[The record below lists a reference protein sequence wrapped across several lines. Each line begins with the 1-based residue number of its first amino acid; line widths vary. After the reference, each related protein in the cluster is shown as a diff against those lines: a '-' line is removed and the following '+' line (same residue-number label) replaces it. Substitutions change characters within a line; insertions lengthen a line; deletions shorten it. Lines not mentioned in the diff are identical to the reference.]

1 MDDVPPGMGPIEYRA
16 LCRAQ
21 ADPAYL
27 KAVRD
32 RTFEKFSK
40 FPGAVNG
47 PPKREWHP
55 PPPSSDSGG
64 SVTGLPSPSTSEH
77 GEPARPLKKAA
88 DGTSK
93 EGTSVSNDRSTE
105 RANRSPVT
113 PKQSKKTYSR
123 KDSRISKTERRE
135 RKIRTRTTLSK
146 ASSATSSS
154 ELDETDKLGEDSGST
169 AAAAPSSGQDSS
181 QLEHFLRTSKP
192 QTSTKK
198 TPSRPAAK
206 IKRKRDED
214 DDSTRKRARV
224 EPSTGTSAVL
234 AAVKDTN
241 KKPDTEDTVPSR
253 IENWLKPQEHI
264 YKPTH
269 SKTIDDD
276 AEASA
281 STNQQMTKA
290 QEPLLSD
297 PKSGQIQE
305 SVAPKQLM
313 GRKINESA
321 LRMLMTRDRNSRN
334 DGTPPSSN
342 SGHGSRVPGQCFSFD
357 TCC

>member
-47 PPKREWHP
+47 PPRRELYP

-77 GEPARPLKKAA
+77 GESVRPLKKVA

-93 EGTSVSNDRSTE
+93 ERASVSNDCSTE
-105 RANRSPVT
+105 RASRSPVT
-113 PKQSKKTYSR
+113 PKQSKKTYSG
-123 KDSRISKTERRE
+123 KNSRMSKTERRE
-135 RKIRTRTTLSK
+135 RKIRTRNTRSK

-169 AAAAPSSGQDSS
+169 AAAAASSGKDSS
-181 QLEHFLRTSKP
+181 HLEHSLRTSKP

-224 EPSTGTSAVL
+224 EPSTITSAVL
-234 AAVKDTN
+234 AAAKHTDKN
-241 KKPDTEDTVPSR
+241 PDSEDTVPSR
-253 IENWLKPQEHI
+253 IENWLQGQEHI

-269 SKTIDDD
+269 SKTIDDN

-281 STNQQMTKA
+281 STNLQIA
-290 QEPLLSD
+290 QESLLSD
-297 PKSGQIQE
+297 PKSGQTQE
-305 SVAPKQLM
+305 SAAPKQLM
-313 GRKINESA
+313 GRNINESA
-321 LRMLMTRDRNSRN
+321 LRMLMTRDRKSRN
-334 DGTPPSSN
+334 DRTPPSTN
-342 SGHGSRVPGQCFSFD
+342 SGHGSKVPGKFFSFH